1 MKSSVDDSVIIDQVK
16 PSLFQRLEFVLETI
30 DREDTEVMAFFMELG
45 HILREATTE
54 SELLEFVVTLST
66 TAFRGFS
73 FSENTIQAIDRL
85 LIEAE
90 EISAVFAASFDKK
103 H

>member
-1 MKSSVDDSVIIDQVK
+1 MDDSVIIDQVK

-45 HILREATTE
+45 RILREATT
-54 SELLEFVVTLST
+54 EFVVTLST

-90 EISAVFAASFDKK
+90 EISAVFAASFDNK